1 MDVER
6 KTEKEKFQ
14 DKIKTCMQNEPPF
27 CTAACPFH
35 LDIKEFIPKIQRG
48 GFNSAYK
55 TYLNSVGFPAIVSE
69 LCNEPCKD
77 VCTRKTTDD
86 SVNMKLLEK
95 SCINYARNL
104 DPNSYNIP
112 KKNKRVAIIGAGISG
127 LGCALR
133 LSSKK
138 YDVTVFEKS
147 GRIGGSLWN
156 LMDPDVFL
164 EDIKRQFMHEE
175 YNLCLNT
182 EITDIDS
189 LDFDAVYVA
198 TGKNGN
204 NFGLKR
210 SYDGAYA
217 SSEKGVFLGGELCG
231 GNTIEALA
239 DGLDVTR
246 AIERYI
252 KTGNMNEEELSRKTK
267 IKINTDLITPI
278 EPVIVPDNGV
288 YAKDD
293 AVEEAK
299 RCILCSCDA
308 CIRNCDLMKYYQ
320 KFPKRIGEEVHITIH
335 PGTLDGN
342 GTVATRLIS
351 TCNQC
356 GLCKEVCPVNID
368 TGEFLLQSHYAM
380 RKKGAMPWAFH
391 DFWLKDMEFTNGEKA
406 FLCKIPKGYNQSKY
420 VYFPGCQLGASDPEY
435 VVESYRYLLKH
446 NTDTALLL
454 HCCGAPAD
462 WAGDEDVHENAVQN
476 IRSNWIKI
484 GKPTLIFSC
493 ATCKQMFDKYMP
505 EIKGVFIY
513 ELMSEWGIDIAK
525 IAEDEVVSVFDPCT
539 SRHEPRLQQ
548 SIRSLAEQAEFT
560 LEPLPYEG
568 QYAKCCSWGG
578 QVSIANPSYTREVVK
593 SRIRGGDKA
602 YVAYCAN
609 CRDIFAKAGKPVYH
623 IFDILFNLNDSGRLP
638 PTFTQRRKNR
648 VLLKKELLKEFWDQ
662 EEANMKQEYNKINLY
677 MSADLKQKL
686 SNEMILEDDIE
697 SVIEHCEDTGKKILD
712 PKSGHFIG
720 HMKVD
725 NMTFW
730 VEYAPKDDGFEL
742 FKAYGHRMS
751 IVEE

>member
-1 MDVER
+1 MER
-6 KTEKEKFQ
+6 KTERGNFQ
-14 DKIKTCMQNEPPF
+14 DKIKDCMQNEPSF

-35 LDIKEFIPKIQRG
+35 LDVHEFIPKMQRG
-48 GFNSAYK
+48 GFNSAYR
-55 TYLNSVGFPAIVSE
+55 TYLNSVGFPVIVSE
-69 LCNEPCKD
+69 LCNEPCKS
-77 VCTRKTTDD
+77 VCPRKITDD

-156 LMDPDVFL
+156 LMDPELFL

-182 EITDIDS
+182 EITDLDS

-204 NFGLKR
+204 NFGLER
-210 SYDGAYA
+210 NYDGAYA
-217 SSEKGVFLGGELCG
+217 SSRKGVFLGGELCG
-231 GNTIEALA
+231 KNTIEALA
-239 DGLDVTR
+239 DGLDATR

-252 KTGNMNEEELSRKTK
+252 KTGNMNEEELSKETK
-267 IKINTDLITPI
+267 IKIDTDLIAPA
-278 EPVIVPDNGV
+278 EQAIVPDNGI
-288 YAKDD
+288 YAKED
-293 AVEEAK
+293 AIEEAK
-299 RCILCSCDA
+299 RCMLCSCDA

-351 TCNQC
+351 TCNHC
-356 GLCKEVCPVNID
+356 GLCKEVCPVDID

-380 RKKGAMPWAFH
+380 RKKGAMPWVFH

-406 FLCKIPKGYNQSKY
+406 FLCKIPEGYNQSKY
-420 VYFPGCQLGASDPEY
+420 VYFPGCQLGASDPAY

-446 NTDTALLL
+446 NKDTALLL

-462 WAGDEDVHENAVQN
+462 WAGDEAVHDRTIES
-476 IRSNWIKI
+476 IRNSWIEI

-513 ELMSEWGIDIAK
+513 ELMSDWGINIK
-525 IAEDEVVSVFDPCT
+525 KRTDETVSVFDPCT
-539 SRHEPRLQQ
+539 SRHEANLQH
-548 SIRSLAEQAEFT
+548 SVRILAKHAHLT
-560 LEPLPYEG
+560 LNPLPYEG
-568 QYAKCCSWGG
+568 KYARCCSWGG
-578 QVSIANPSYTREVVK
+578 QPSIANPSYARDVVK
-593 SRIRGGDKA
+593 SRIAEGDST

-609 CRDIFAKAGKPVYH
+609 CRDIFAQAGKTAYH
-623 IFDILFNLNDSGRLP
+623 IFDILFDLNDSVRP
-638 PTFTQRRKNR
+638 APTFTQRRKNR
-648 VLLKKELLKEFWDQ
+648 IMLKKQLLNEFWNYDV
-662 EEANMKQEYNKINLY
+662 NMEPENNKIRLY
-677 MSADLKQKL
+677 ISSGLKQKIN
-686 SNEMILEDDIE
+686 SEMILEEDIE
-697 SVIEHCEDTGKKILD
+697 AVIDHCENTGRKILD
-712 PKSGHFIG
+712 PESGHFIG

-730 VEYAPKDDGFEL
+730 VEYAPRDDGFEL